1 MSVLDYSLLLFLG
14 LYTRL
19 QIEKEK
25 DEVNHKKLKLVMHYS
40 SMMKKENKKKI
51 NDRVYTKNHQSGF
64 FFLSLFFIL
73 AFEIEK
79 VHFSDISFH
88 TAVEGISFRGRE
100 SNLVLD
106 IRPGTNFP
114 RPLGRPKG

>member
-1 MSVLDYSLLLFLG
+1 MTE
-14 LYTRL
+14 YTP
-19 QIEKEK
+19 KF
-25 DEVNHKKLKLVMHYS
+25 
-40 SMMKKENKKKI
+40 I
-51 NDRVYTKNHQSGF
+51 NPDP
-64 FFLSLFFIL
+64 FFLSLFFYFG
-73 AFEIEK
+73 FEIEK